1 MDTVVTQ
8 SSTRRFLLGILALTL
23 LVIAGTLGFLL
34 IEGLSFVDSLFM
46 TVITISTVGFGEVRP
61 MSPAGRLFTITLI
74 MGGAGVA
81 AYSLSIAAEF
91 LISGAWRAQWENRRR
106 SRMLAQLEHHF
117 IVCGYG
123 RVGRHVAD
131 ELSAEGLP
139 FVVIETSAEK
149 AAHIQQSG
157 RLALHGN
164 AANEEVLRAAG
175 IDRAKGL
182 VAAVNS
188 DAENVFITLTARGM
202 RADLRIIAR
211 ANYEESE
218 PKLIRAGADRVI
230 LPYRTSGKRMVTM
243 MIRPEVADFLDEVAH
258 ASGLELLIDQIAI
271 AEGSPLIGRS
281 MRDVRTQLQDQSG
294 ATLLA
299 CRTSGGQINTQLG
312 GTDAVMAGMQI
323 IALGTREQ
331 LQSVMGMARMA

>member
-1 MDTVVTQ
+1 MDRVVAQ
-8 SSTRRFLLGILALTL
+8 SPTRRFLLGILALSL
-23 LVIAGTLGFLL
+23 LVIGGTLGFLL
-34 IEGLSFVDSLFM
+34 IEGLSIVDSLFM

-61 MSPAGRLFTITLI
+61 LSPAGRLFTIALI

-91 LISGAWRAQWENRRR
+91 LISGAWRAQLENRRR
-106 SRMLAQLEHHF
+106 NRLMAQLEHHF

-131 ELSAEGLP
+131 ELAAEGLP
-139 FVVIETSAEK
+139 FVVIETSADK
-149 AAHIQQSG
+149 VAHIQHAG
-157 RLALHGN
+157 RLALQGN
-164 AANEEVLRAAG
+164 AANEEVLRDAG

-271 AEGSPLIGRS
+271 MEGSPLIGCS

-299 CRTSGGQINTQLG
+299 CRMSGGQINTQLG
-312 GTDAVMAGMQI
+312 GADTVRAGMQI

-331 LQSVMGMARMA
+331 LQLVIGMARSA